1 MFYTRCYVALII
13 MKTFDQDSIIQIAKQ
28 LLGANLKE
36 GSYVVNVY
44 EIVNGRNV
52 LKFKYNSFLEYV
64 AKVNENCN
72 ALNTFNDFYFEWT
85 DEE

>member
-1 MFYTRCYVALII
+1 
-13 MKTFDQDSIIQIAKQ
+13 MKTFDQNAIIEIAKQ
-28 LLGANLKE
+28 LLAANLKE

-44 EIVNGRNV
+44 EIFDGRNI

-64 AKVNENCN
+64 AKVNDDCGS
-72 ALNTFNDFYFEWT
+72 LNTFNDFYFEWT